1 MSEVDTQAQDQ
12 AKAQAAARMAALSA
26 ELNQHLHAYHVLDA
40 PTIPDA
46 EYDKLFI
53 ELQQLEAQHPEL
65 AAADSPT
72 QRVGAAPLPQFDQ
85 VTHAV
90 PMLSLNNGFS
100 DEDIENFDRRVREGL
115 DAAAAV
121 EYAAEVK
128 YDGLAI
134 NLRYENGLL
143 VQAATRG
150 DGYTGEDVTA
160 NIRTIHSIP
169 LRLNTSA
176 PPAVLDVRGEVLMFK
191 RDFDAMNAR
200 QREAGQKEFVN
211 PRNAAA
217 GSLRQLDSRI
227 TAARKLSF
235 FAYGIGAL
243 EGAEL
248 PASHSALLDWYR
260 ALGLPVAKEATI
272 VSGYDG
278 LMAYYR
284 QIGAARPNLP
294 YEIDG
299 VVYKTNRLQDQ
310 RTLGFVSRAPR
321 FALAHKFPAEEAL
334 TVVQAIEVQV
344 GRTGAITPVARLA
357 SVFVGG
363 VNVTNATLHNEDEV
377 RRKDVRVGDTVIV
390 RRAGDVIP
398 EVLSVVLE
406 RRPSPEPEA
415 YVLPKTCPVCGSH
428 VVREE
433 DEAIARC
440 SGGLFCSAQR
450 KEAIRHFAGRRMMDI
465 EGLGDRYIDNLVE
478 CNLVHGVADLYKL
491 TLDDLL
497 TMKRMAD
504 ERDGTTPETVAQ
516 GKIATKWA
524 DNLLEAIAASKNPPL
539 ERLLFALGIRHV
551 GESTAKTLAEWLG
564 RFDLIRR
571 VPAALLRVL
580 PDIGGTVAES
590 IADFFA
596 ESKNQQAI
604 DALLEQGVQPTGEHA
619 PSAKLREK
627 LDTVKLMA
635 ALAIPKLTEPRSKQL
650 VEQEVS
656 LKVLAHLPVFNVFGL
671 PAGVADA
678 LTEWMAQ
685 PGHREQVKALDDLR
699 TDLLA
704 QLPEQAAEG
713 HLTGKTF
720 VLTGTLP
727 TMSRDQA
734 QALIEAAGGKVSGS
748 VSKKT
753 SYLVAGVDA
762 GSKLAKAQELEVA
775 ILDEAGLLAL
785 LETNAA

>member
-1 MSEVDTQAQDQ
+1 MTDVDY
-12 AKAQAAARMAALSA
+12 KVRIEALSE
-26 ELNQHLHAYHVLDA
+26 ELHRHLHAYHVLDA

-46 EYDKLFI
+46 EYDKLFL
-53 ELQQLEAQHPEL
+53 ELQQLELDHPEL
-65 AAADSPT
+65 IQPDSPT
-72 QRVGAAPLPQFDQ
+72 RRVGAAPLPQFDQ
-85 VTHAV
+85 VTHSV
-90 PMLSLNNGFS
+90 PMLSLNNGFTG
-100 DEDIENFDRRVREGL
+100 EDIENFDRRVRDGL
-115 DAAAAV
+115 DTSAAV

-134 NLRYENGLL
+134 NLRYENGILK
-143 VQAATRG
+143 QAATRG

-160 NIRTIHSIP
+160 NIRTINVIP
-169 LRLNTSA
+169 LRLDTAN

-191 RDFDAMNAR
+191 GDFDALNAR

-227 TAARKLSF
+227 TRQRKLRF
-235 FAYGIGAL
+235 FAYGVGLL
-243 EGAEL
+243 EGADM

-260 ALGLPVAKEATI
+260 TLGLPVAKEAA
-272 VSGYDG
+272 VVRGYDG
-278 LMAYYR
+278 LLEYYKT
-284 QIGAARPNLP
+284 IGAARPAMP

-299 VVYKTNRLQDQ
+299 VVYKANRLEDQ

-334 TVVQAIEVQV
+334 TTVQAIEVQV

-398 EVLSVVLE
+398 EVLAVVLE
-406 RRPSPEPEA
+406 RRPQPEPPM

-433 DEAIARC
+433 GEAIARC
-440 SGGLFCSAQR
+440 SGGLTCAAQR

-478 CNLVHGVADLYKL
+478 HGKVQRVADLYALK
-491 TLDDLL
+491 LDDLL
-497 TMKRMAD
+497 EMKRLAD
-504 ERDGTTPETVAQ
+504 ERDGTTPETVAN
-516 GKIATKWA
+516 GKVATKWA
-524 DNLLEAIAASKNPPL
+524 ENLLEAIEASKNPPL

-564 RFDLIRR
+564 RFDLVRR

-580 PDIGGTVAES
+580 PDIGGIVAIS
-590 IADFFA
+590 IAEFFA
-596 ESKNQQAI
+596 EPKNQEAI
-604 DALLEQGVQPTGEHA
+604 DALLAAGVAPKGERP
-619 PSAKLREK
+619 PSAKLRDK
-627 LDTVKLMA
+627 LDPVKLMA

-656 LKVLAHLPVFNVFGL
+656 LDVLAHLTIYNVFGL
-671 PAGVADA
+671 PATVSDA
-678 LTEWMAQ
+678 LQAWMDV
-685 PGHREQVKALDDLR
+685 PGNRQQVKALAMLR
-699 TDLLA
+699 ADLLA
-704 QLPEQAAEG
+704 QLPATVAAEG

-727 TMSRDQA
+727 TMGRDQA
-734 QALIEAAGGKVSGS
+734 AELIEAEGGKVSGS

-753 SYLVAGVDA
+753 HYLVAGADA
-762 GSKLAKAQELEVA
+762 GSKLAKAQELEVT

-785 LETNAA
+785 LAQK